1 LGDTEVPENIKE
13 SEKQVTGE
21 RMLEFGNGKRGYASK
36 EAFGDKA
43 SKLVAMSSMDIP
55 IPSGFVLNVSVCED
69 YFKNSKQLPADMP
82 SLLREGISFLESS
95 TGKVFGGSPPLM
107 VSVRSGA
114 AVSMPGFM
122 ETLLNVGLSEDTVRA
137 LIAMTGNPSF
147 AWDSYRRLI
156 EDFGKTIFSNN
167 PSSYQDLL
175 NTTMETE
182 GVPDEIELD
191 FIVLRK
197 LARDYKQV
205 FLEESKRPF
214 PDDDYEQ
221 LGIAVRAVLDS
232 WMSPRAKKYRE
243 IRNILGVRGTA
254 VTVQAMVFG
263 NMGMDSGAGIA
274 FTRNPW
280 TGEKPPVIDFRFG
293 AQGEDVVSGSR
304 AGTSGIELKT
314 VLPDVYEELI
324 GIGEKLEAHF
334 KDMQDI
340 EFTVEEGKLY
350 ILQSRSG
357 KRSPLA
363 ALKIAVDFEK
373 EGLNSP
379 LEALEKLEEIDL
391 NAISIQ
397 KMKADKPPLAKG
409 DPASSGVAMGKIALS
424 SEQAKSYASDTAGQ
438 IILVRE
444 NPSPDDISG
453 IHVSAGYLTASGA
466 RTAHAA
472 VVARGLGKVCI
483 VNCRELRF
491 YPEDRK
497 CSIGGKEFWEGNV
510 ISLDGASGEIYEGK
524 VEVISERP
532 IKLLEIVESWKRKK
546 SA

>member
-1 LGDTEVPENIKE
+1 MPENMEE
-13 SEKQVTGE
+13 SKKQVTEE
-21 RMLEFGNGKRGYASK
+21 RMLEFGNGKGGYASK

-43 SKLVAMSSMDIP
+43 SILVAMSSMDIP
-55 IPSGFVLNVSVCED
+55 VPPGFVLNVSVCED
-69 YFKNSKQLPADMP
+69 YFNNSRQLPADA
-82 SLLREGISFLESS
+82 SNLLKEGISFLESS

-114 AVSMPGFM
+114 AVSMPGSM
-122 ETLLNVGLSEDTVRA
+122 ETLLNVGLSEDTVRT

-156 EDFGKTIFSNN
+156 EDFGRTIFSNN
-167 PSSYQDLL
+167 PSRYRDLL
-175 NTTMETE
+175 NTALESAE
-182 GVPDEIELD
+182 VPDEKELD
-191 FIVLRK
+191 FMALRK
-197 LARDYKQV
+197 LAQDYKQV
-205 FLEESKRPF
+205 FLEESKIPF
-214 PDDDYEQ
+214 PDNAHEQ
-221 LGIAVRAVLDS
+221 LELAVREVLDS
-232 WMSPRAKKYRE
+232 WMSPRAKEYRE
-243 IRNILGVRGTA
+243 IRNIVGIRGTA

-263 NMGMDSGAGIA
+263 NMGMDSGAGID

-280 TGEKPPVIDFRFG
+280 TGEKSQVIDFRFG

-304 AGTSGIELKT
+304 TGTSGIELKT
-314 VLPDVYEELI
+314 VLPAMYRELT

-334 KDMQDI
+334 RDMQDI

-363 ALKIAVDFEK
+363 ALKIAVDLEK

-379 LEALEKLEEIDL
+379 REALEKLEGIDL
-391 NAISIQ
+391 NSISIQ
-397 KMKADKPPLAKG
+397 KIKADKPPLAKG
-409 DPASSGVAMGKIALS
+409 YPASSGVAVGKIVFS

-438 IILVRE
+438 VILVRE
-444 NPSPDDISG
+444 TPSPDDISG
-453 IHVSAGYLTASGA
+453 IHFSAGYLTASGA

-472 VVARGLGKVCI
+472 VVARSLGKICI
-483 VNCRELRF
+483 VNCRELIL
-491 YPEDRK
+491 YPGGRK
-497 CSIGGKEFWEGNV
+497 CSIGGKEFQEGDV

-532 IKLLEIVESWKRKK
+532 AKLLEIVESWKKRNPFEIRF
-546 SA
+546 